1 MLCKIADL
9 IVEVPEA
16 GGLAPRLREYQ
27 CEFGLQ
33 PDILIQESDYRPTVW
48 RGQPYSTYCYMESGA
63 RFYSQLLLYDGL
75 MLHAS
80 AVVYGGRAYLFSGYS
95 GAGKSTHARIW
106 QETFGNEVV
115 IINDDKPALR
125 CLDGRWY
132 AYGTPW
138 CGKEGINQN
147 MKAPIAG
154 ICFVKQGEE
163 NYIYSLSEK
172 EAISR
177 IIPQTIYR
185 FNRAEKTQYML
196 SHVDQL
202 IKNIP
207 IFELIN
213 LPNTDAARLSYEVM
227 LCTAIE
233 RGL

>member
-1 MLCKIADL
+1 
-9 IVEVPEA
+9 
-16 GGLAPRLREYQ
+16 
-27 CEFGLQ
+27 
-33 PDILIQESDYRPTVW
+33 
-48 RGQPYSTYCYMESGA
+48 
-63 RFYSQLLLYDGL
+63 
-75 MLHAS
+75 
-80 AVVYGGRAYLFSGYS
+80 
-95 GAGKSTHARIW
+95 
-106 QETFGNEVV
+106 
-115 IINDDKPALR
+115 
-125 CLDGRWY
+125 
-132 AYGTPW
+132 
-138 CGKEGINQN
+138 